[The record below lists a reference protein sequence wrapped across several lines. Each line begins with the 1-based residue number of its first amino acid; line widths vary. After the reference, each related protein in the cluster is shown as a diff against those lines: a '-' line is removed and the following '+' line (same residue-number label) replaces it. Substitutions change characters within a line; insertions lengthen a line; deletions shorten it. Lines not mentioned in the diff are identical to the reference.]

1 MKDRRNFLKGAGIIS
16 AFVVG
21 AASYKQ
27 VKEMAESN
35 QDISHLAPP
44 EGATTLQI
52 TGSYGKPVTPW
63 RITPP
68 ITATNEY
75 GMYSFAP
82 MYSTPTNS
90 VTMTVGKDD
99 RLWIK
104 INEEWKR
111 VAIEG

>member
-27 VKEMAESN
+27 VQEIAEAN
-35 QDISHLAPP
+35 RDISHLAPP

-52 TGSYGKPVTPW
+52 TGNYGKPV
-63 RITPP
+63 TPP

>member
-1 MKDRRNFLKGAGIIS
+1 MKDRRNFLKGAGIIG
-16 AFVVG
+16 AFAVG
-21 AASYKQ
+21 VASYKQ

-35 QDISHLAPP
+35 KDISHLAPP

-52 TGSYGKPVTPW
+52 TGNYGKPV
-63 RITPP
+63 TPP
-68 ITATNEY
+68 ITATNGY

-82 MYSTPTNS
+82 TYSTPTNS

-104 INEEWKR
+104 VGEGWKR
-111 VAIEG
+111 VALES